1 MSPEPGLR
9 AQWLAA
15 DPERLLTAGR
25 TLNAVAEEL
34 DRMAG
39 ALDRKAQAL
48 DGTWRGQASMAFVVA
63 WTGRRRELV
72 AQATTY
78 REAAGRLNGLA
89 WALQTAKQKHA
100 RLIVDAATEGV
111 MLLPDGSVTGPAP
124 LVMLAGP
131 GLRRQATTTD
141 AEVVADDQHTA
152 GALHRLALQ
161 DEVARPDARDAVLP
175 VLLQAG
181 VAGTAPNISIG
192 DGQLNP
198 ELVAAWFGALSPAEQ
213 RRLLRIAPALL
224 GGLDGVPAAIRDQAN
239 RRLVASALAA
249 TSGRLAA
256 SREELATMRARH
268 EAIGFPGLL
277 PGEDRLLAEIAALEV
292 RERTLSDLSRLP
304 VGEKFILVFD
314 PRGQGRAA
322 IAVGDVTTATDIGV
336 LVPGTSTTLD
346 NFDAVRGDAERLQGR
361 AKQLLARAGEDDPPV
376 AVVAWLDY
384 DAPDEVVP
392 DAIDSNYAYA
402 GAPTLKRFVDGLR
415 TGGPDSHI
423 TVVGHSYGS
432 TLTGIAAKQGLDVDD
447 VVFIGSPGVKAN
459 SVRELGLPEG
469 AKVWAARGPDDEI
482 WKVFPLDRTARS
494 AASGVNAAADGVLG
508 FDVPDIRLPESHGPD
523 PSLPAFG
530 ANRFG
535 VDPDVTHSTYYKP
548 DSMSFTNMAK
558 IIAGTGEVTRA

>member
-1 MSPEPGLR
+1 MISDPGVR
-9 AQWLAA
+9 PPWPTA
-15 DPERLLTAGR
+15 DPERLLSAGR

-39 ALDRKAQAL
+39 SLDRAAQAM
-48 DGTWRGQASMAFVVA
+48 DSTWRGRASMAFVVA
-63 WTGRRRELV
+63 WTERRRELA
-72 AQATTY
+72 AQAVTY

-89 WALQTAKQKHA
+89 WALQTAKREHA

-111 MLLPDGSVTGPAP
+111 VLLPDGSVAGPVP

-131 GLRRQATTTD
+131 SLRRRAASTE
-141 AEVVADDQHTA
+141 AEVVAVDQHTA

-161 DEVARPDARDAVLP
+161 DEVARPGATPAALP
-175 VLLQAG
+175 ALLQAG
-181 VAGTAPNISIG
+181 VGGAAPNIQTG
-192 DGQLNP
+192 DGELRP
-198 ELVAAWFGALSPAEQ
+198 ELVAAWFAALSPAER

-256 SREELATMRARH
+256 SREELATLRTRTAAM
-268 EAIGFPGLL
+268 GFPSRSLAE
-277 PGEDRLLAEIAALEV
+277 EDRLLTEIAALEV
-292 RERTLSDLSRLP
+292 REGALANLSRLP
-304 VGEKFILVFD
+304 AGKFILVFD

-346 NFDAVRGDAERLQGR
+346 NLDVVRSDAERLQGR
-361 AKQLLARAGEDDPPV
+361 AAQVLAKEGRDDAPV

-384 DAPDEVVP
+384 DAPDEVFP
-392 DAIDSNYAYA
+392 NAIDSSYAYA

-415 TGGPDSHI
+415 AAGPDSHI

-432 TLTGIAAKQGLDVDD
+432 TLTGIAGKQGLDADD
-447 VVFIGSPGVKAN
+447 VVFVGSPGVKAN
-459 SVRELGLPEG
+459 NVGELGLPEG
-469 AKVWAARGPDDEI
+469 AMVWAARGHDDEI

-494 AASGVNAAADGVLG
+494 AVSGLNAGVDGALG
-508 FDVPDIRLPESHGPD
+508 LDAPDLRLPESHGPD

-535 VDPDVTHSTYYKP
+535 VDPDGDHSAYYKP
-548 DSMSFTNMAK
+548 DSMSFTNIAK